1 MTLADMQFGGGTDVR
16 FSFGFGLSLGGHAS
30 QKPNPVATTNYK
42 KIKAPIRAVQT
53 VHGDMIQGVPQREAL
68 ALIMVAS
75 KTDI

>member
-1 MTLADMQFGGGTDVR
+1 MFRIVAVTNFFLILLLA
-16 FSFGFGLSLGGHAS
+16 AS
-30 QKPNPVATTNYK
+30 SNPNPVATTNYK

-53 VHGDMIQGVPQREAL
+53 VQGDMIQGVPQREAL